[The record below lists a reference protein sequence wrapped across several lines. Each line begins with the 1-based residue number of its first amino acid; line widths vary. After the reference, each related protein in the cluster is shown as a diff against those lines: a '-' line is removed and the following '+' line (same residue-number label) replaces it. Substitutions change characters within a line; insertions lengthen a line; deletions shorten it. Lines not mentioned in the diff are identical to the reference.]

1 MDGDAKWTMEFVP
14 FSNGSM
20 PSTPGHID
28 MMHVPSCV
36 DAPPDS
42 APIRG
47 SCITISYHALGQDY
61 RSPHLDIIFISAFR
75 LQEIPDFRV
84 RAPMFGA
91 PVS

>member
-1 MDGDAKWTMEFVP
+1 MEFVP

-61 RSPHLDIIFISAFR
+61 LSPHLDVLYLRISLA
-75 LQEIPDFRV
+75 
-84 RAPMFGA
+84 
-91 PVS
+91 